1 MQGFIVNINRVKEE
15 DLIVSILTKD
25 KLHTLYRFYGARHGS
40 INIGFKIDFEIEQ
53 SSKSTI
59 SRVKDVI
66 HIGFNWLNDYKLLK
80 LWQEYVAL
88 FYLHLKESE
97 ELNEFYFNLLI
108 ESSNLCKRP
117 SNSKSFI

>member
-59 SRVKDVI
+59 SREIK
-66 HIGFNWLNDYKLLK
+66 LNSIMSIDIINNFFSAD
-80 LWQEYVAL
+80 Q
-88 FYLHLKESE
+88 
-97 ELNEFYFNLLI
+97 I
-108 ESSNLCKRP
+108 EISVENR
-117 SNSKSFI
+117 SKSLYFSTSNPRTLRKMITIAI